1 MDPNWAALEAAWL
14 PARRAGVLGSATT
27 EELREHAAG
36 FIPAACG
43 VLDPVVG
50 IDLGTGAGVPGLL
63 LALRLPQSRWTLVD
77 SSERR
82 CELALSATRALSV
95 QDRVEVRHGRAE
107 DLAHDVNYRAGY
119 SLVVARLFGPPSELA
134 EIGIP
139 FVADGGTLA
148 VSVTAE
154 TTAVWR
160 AGLNGL
166 PVRELEFRERKAGSF
181 LHVERFGEVEKS
193 WPRRQRRRQRD
204 PILAA

>member
-1 MDPNWAALEAAWL
+1 MDPDWEALEAAWL

-27 EELREHAAG
+27 EEIREHAAG

-63 LALRLPQSRWTLVD
+63 LAVALPYSRWTLVD
-77 SSERR
+77 GSERR
-82 CELALSATRALSV
+82 CEFALSAVRALAL

-107 DLAHDVNYRAGY
+107 ELAHDVNYRGVY

-139 FVADGGTLA
+139 FATDGGTLA

-160 AGLNGL
+160 AGFSHL
-166 PVRELEFRERKAGSF
+166 PVRELECRKTEAGSF
-181 LHVERFGEVEKS
+181 LHVERSGPVDDS
-193 WPRRQRRRQRD
+193 WPRRQRKRQRD
-204 PILAA
+204 PLLSS

>member
-1 MDPNWAALEAAWL
+1 MDPDWAALEAAWL

-43 VLDPVVG
+43 VLDSVVG
-50 IDLGTGAGVPGLL
+50 IDLGSGAGIPGLL
-63 LALRLPQSRWTLVD
+63 LAVALPHSRWTLVD
-77 SSERR
+77 GSERR
-82 CELALSATRALSV
+82 CEFALSAVRALSL
-95 QDRVEVRHGRAE
+95 QNRVEVRHGRAE
-107 DLAHDVNYRAGY
+107 ELAHDASFRASY

-139 FVADGGTLA
+139 FVTDGGTLA

-160 AGLNGL
+160 AGLARL
-166 PVRELEFRERKAGSF
+166 PVRELECRKTEAGSF
-181 LHVERFGEVEKS
+181 LHIQRSGPVDAS
-193 WPRRQRRRQRD
+193 WPRRQRKRQRE
-204 PILAA
+204 PLLPS